1 MLRKVFSEAR
11 SRCVNVH
18 YDELKI
24 ASIGMT
30 HLCIVTGKKKEKD
43 RDRGREDENEQKF
56 DLDALRDL
64 FQKAKELVIQVL
76 QYYITKHNEAFF

>member
-1 MLRKVFSEAR
+1 MLRKVLSEAR

-24 ASIGMT
+24 ASIKMT
-30 HLCIVTGKKKEKD
+30 HLCIVTGKRKKK
-43 RDRGREDENEQKF
+43 RDREREDENEQKL

-76 QYYITKHNEAFF
+76 QYYIMKHNEA

>member
-1 MLRKVFSEAR
+1 MYCYR
-11 SRCVNVH
+11 
-18 YDELKI
+18 
-24 ASIGMT
+24 
-30 HLCIVTGKKKEKD
+30 KKKEKD
-43 RDRGREDENEQKF
+43 RDREREDENEQKF